1 MPKVLTEWT
10 VYPHD
15 PIEKLT
21 DNLWRVSGRLGD
33 IQRQMLLAKRKD
45 GGVVI
50 YNAVALD
57 EPQMKEL
64 DAWGEPALLV
74 VPNGYH
80 RVDAAIWKAR
90 YPKLKVIAPP
100 KGAKRI
106 GKIVPVDHVTED
118 APKDDS
124 VKLFSMDGCAFE
136 TCMEVRSGDD
146 VALAFCDT
154 ILNVPKRRGMI
165 GFMLSPTGMVSTP
178 RLMRWMAIKDKR
190 AFGAH
195 LEQLA
200 SLPGLTRVLF
210 GHGAPVTEHAPAALR
225 KVAAQLG

>member
-15 PIEKLT
+15 PIEKLG

-33 IQRQMLLAKRKD
+33 IQRQMVLAKRKD

-64 DAWGEPALLV
+64 EAWGDPAVLV

-80 RVDAAIWKAR
+80 RVDCGIWKAR
-90 YPKLKVIAPP
+90 YPKLKVVAPP
-100 KGAKRI
+100 KGAKRV
-106 GKIVPVDHVTED
+106 GKIVAVDHVTEE
-118 APKDDS
+118 APKDDT

-136 TCMEVRSGDD
+136 TCLEVRTGDQ
-146 VALAFCDT
+146 LTLSFCDT
-154 ILNVPKRRGMI
+154 ILNVPKRTGMI
-165 GFMLSPTGMVSTP
+165 GFMLAPSGEVSAP
-178 RLMRWMAIKDKR
+178 RMMRWMAIKDKR
-190 AFGAH
+190 AFAAH
-195 LEQLA
+195 LEKLA
-200 SLPGLTRVLF
+200 SEPGLARVFF
-210 GHGAPVTEHAPAALR
+210 GHGAPVTENAPAALR
-225 KVAAQLG
+225 KVAAQLS